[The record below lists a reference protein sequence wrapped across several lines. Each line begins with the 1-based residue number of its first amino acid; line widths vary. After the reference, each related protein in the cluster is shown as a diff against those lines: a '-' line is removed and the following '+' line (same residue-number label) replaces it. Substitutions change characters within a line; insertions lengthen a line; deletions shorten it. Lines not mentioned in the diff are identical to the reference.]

1 MPRLKDGF
9 LSRKEIDGCSSFAGA
24 GCSDKENIMK
34 YSKSKLTRG
43 YANKILTV
51 DLGSGV
57 MNAHELDPRVR
68 DYFIGGRALGLYLLY
83 TRLTPNTSPYA
94 PENPLI
100 FSPGPLAGVPQ
111 FPGTSKCMAISLS
124 PHTGIPGVSNFGGH
138 FGANVKYAGFDIIEI
153 TGKSEKDVFI
163 LINGFENQVTIIDAP
178 SIDQVF
184 DLEKFIAD
192 KFTKAGY
199 DKKDITFLTTGVGAA
214 NTTYGCINSHYFDPT
229 KTTDGQKGFFRT
241 KQAGRT
247 GLGSVMIDKK
257 IRSIIVLAE
266 YPHGENPYG
275 AADWEKAR
283 KAGLKLSKVVREVD
297 PVSLKMHRKGSAG
310 LISFMNKENYQS
322 LPVNNYQYGSDPRAE
337 QISGKFYAANLFD
350 HRGMDG
356 CFPGCSLRCTKGGW
370 VTVTAGEHRG
380 KKVWVDGPE
389 YETAC
394 GFGSNLGIWNAEA
407 IMEAN
412 WHCDNFGIDT
422 ITVAVIIAFL
432 MECFQRGY
440 LVKEDTDG
448 LALTWEDDKAMLR
461 FLHQVSNGETECAR
475 EAGKGLLSLIDWVSR
490 RYMKRTGLENPE
502 KELRKFAM
510 HVKGLPFSL
519 YRTHRSLSMQAS
531 YAAASDI
538 GAHHAAAWLIKVDLL
553 GAFPTLQDRA
563 RALVTYPRVRLGNDN
578 LGLCKLPWVDVF
590 NPESEKVKDTDK
602 YINPASQEMYAEFYN
617 GMLGTNLTWEKIYE
631 QTDHDI
637 NLQRV
642 MNVMIFGKSTGDN
655 DWVPD
660 RAIGPTDDELYD
672 AEKDFHDSEI
682 SKISGKSFED
692 VQKMKTGDKREL
704 LMNFRK
710 EQLRDLIQAYYRE
723 RGWNSNGIPE
733 VETLERVGLW
743 DYLNKETKTKIME
756 LNG

>member
-9 LSRKEIDGCSSFAGA
+9 LSRKEIEGCSSFAGA

-57 MNAHELDPRVR
+57 MNAHDLDPRVR

-743 DYLNKETKTKIME
+743 DYLTEGTKKKIVE
-756 LNG
+756 LSS

>member
-1 MPRLKDGF
+1 
-9 LSRKEIDGCSSFAGA
+9 
-24 GCSDKENIMK
+24 MK

-43 YANKILTV
+43 YANKILTI

-57 MNAHELDPRVR
+57 INAHELDPRVR
-68 DYFIGGRALGLYLLY
+68 DYFVGGRALGLYLLY
-83 TRLTPNTSPYA
+83 TRLTPNTNPYA

-297 PVSLKMHRKGSAG
+297 PVSLKMYRKGSAG

-370 VTVTAGEHRG
+370 VTVSAGEHRG

-440 LVKEDTDG
+440 LVKDDTDG

-510 HVKGLPFSL
+510 QVKGLPFSL

-602 YINPASQEMYAEFYN
+602 YINPASQELYAEFYN

-682 SKISGKSFED
+682 TKISGKSFED

-710 EQLRDLIQAYYRE
+710 EQLRNLIQAYYRE

-743 DYLNKETKTKIME
+743 DYLNKETKTKIIE